1 MNDIEKNNGRSKMWI
16 ALLLLIVLLLGSNG
30 YYFLVGKSK
39 IKAEYEAE
47 LTQAQ
52 EALNQTRAEKE
63 ALDGAFKD
71 FKYKYDQLVMEN
83 DSLAFIIESQVEAI
97 SESKRKIDMLYARI
111 NQLKSDEIQNRVN
124 EEALAEFSKERNRFL
139 AKIDQLGKANE
150 MLKIEVENLKNS
162 GAQPASSKNINGFMA
177 TNITFQGIYDKKGQD
192 YKSNKSKKVQRLKVG
207 FYLTKNEKVNAGNKI
222 LYVRVLDPAGVII
235 APTGSATI
243 NRLGSDIEYS
253 IEREIEYP
261 SDESFVYF
269 IHPTGKLSKGVY
281 SLEIYTDESLIGTKS
296 TMFK

>member
-16 ALLLLIVLLLGSNG
+16 ALLLLILLLLGTNG

-39 IKAEYEAE
+39 IKAEYEAQ

-52 EALNQTRAEKE
+52 EALNQTRSEKE
-63 ALDGAFKD
+63 ALDEAFKD

-97 SESKRKIDMLYARI
+97 AESKRKIDMLYARI

-124 EEALAEFSKERNRFL
+124 EEALAEFSKERNKFL

-150 MLKIEVENLKNS
+150 MLKIEVDNLKNS
-162 GAQPASSKNINGFMA
+162 GAQPTSTKNINGFMA

-192 YKSNKSKKVQRLKVG
+192 FKSNKSKKVQRLKVG

-222 LYVRVLDPAGVII
+222 LYVRILDPGGVII

-253 IEREIEYP
+253 IEREVEYP